1 MWRENAINS
10 RKQGEAKRIDFMQ
23 RSHLSLVLKDEL
35 KFTYEQEESA

>member
-1 MWRENAINS
+1 MWRENAINF